1 MQVIK
6 KIWQAVVV
14 CMGMLMLGDSVFA
27 ESVSLRWDAPT
38 TNTDDTPLTDL
49 AGYNIYQG
57 TATGVYDSPVDVG
70 YTLCHVVT
78 GLTAGITYYFA
89 ATAYDESANESGF
102 SNEVSKLIA
111 SGDVGNCADNSI
123 HFNWKSRNKS
133 TGGFNGGFQ

>member
-1 MQVIK
+1 MKLFI
-6 KIWQAVVV
+6 ILIIFLLWSRA
-14 CMGMLMLGDSVFA
+14 VFA

-49 AGYNIYQG
+49 AGFNIYQG
-57 TATGVYDSPVDVG
+57 TATGVYGSPVNVG
-70 YTLCHVVT
+70 YTLCHIVT

-89 ATAYDESANESGF
+89 ATAYDTSGNESAY

-111 SGDVGNCADNSI
+111 SGDVGNCSDGNNI
-123 HFNWKSRNKS
+123 HFNWKNRNKS